1 MIDVTLFY
9 AFAALAIACALAV
22 PLSTRSHAASAL
34 AFSGSLLA
42 VAGIFV
48 LLEAFVVALVVA
60 LVGAVA
66 TGVLL
71 GGVAALVDARPRER
85 DPGHRRAAQA
95 AGVLLALAALA
106 GGAGLF
112 VDAASPLSLPP
123 EGFGGHRAVGVTLY
137 ADGVLLIALLALL
150 VLAAVVGGLAVALP
164 GEES

>member
-1 MIDVTLFY
+1 MGSVTLFY

-22 PLSTRSHAASAL
+22 PLGTRSHAASVL

-42 VAGIFV
+42 VSGALV

-71 GGVAALVDARPRER
+71 GGVGALVDARPRQRE
-85 DPGHRRAAQA
+85 PGHRRAAQA
-95 AGVLLALAALA
+95 AGVLLALAVLA

-112 VDAASPLSLPP
+112 VDVTSPLSPPP
-123 EGFGGHRAVGVTLY
+123 EGFGGHRAVGIALY
-137 ADGVLLIALLALL
+137 ADGVLLVALLALL
-150 VLAAVVGGLAVALP
+150 VLAAVVGGIAVALP
-164 GEES
+164 GDES